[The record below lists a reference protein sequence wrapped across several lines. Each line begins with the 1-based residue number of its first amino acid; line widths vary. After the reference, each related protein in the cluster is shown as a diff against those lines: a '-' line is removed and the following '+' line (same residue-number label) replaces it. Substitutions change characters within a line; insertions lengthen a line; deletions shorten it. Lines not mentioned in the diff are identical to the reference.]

1 MQHNIL
7 SPPSKYSFQFNETT
21 TSLVYVEE
29 NICYS
34 WKEVFMENMLDKHS
48 NPFQLVSH
56 VNWLELSGK
65 KIFFKIISMKVK
77 Q

>member
-1 MQHNIL
+1 
-7 SPPSKYSFQFNETT
+7 
-21 TSLVYVEE
+21 
-29 NICYS
+29 
-34 WKEVFMENMLDKHS
+34 MENMLDKHS

>member
-1 MQHNIL
+1 
-7 SPPSKYSFQFNETT
+7 
-21 TSLVYVEE
+21 
-29 NICYS
+29 
-34 WKEVFMENMLDKHS
+34 MENMLDKHS

-77 Q
+77 QSEITTNSIETGAVEYVIRRKQVIRRKPCSKDLTQN